1 MKETREFLIPDYYLE
16 FSCKTGECRSACCVG
31 WPITVSMRD
40 YFFLLGVDCD
50 EDLRKRID
58 CGVRIKNRPTEEEYA
73 RFEPR
78 YDGNCPLRCEDGKC
92 VLHAKLGE
100 DVLPDVC
107 CLYPRGVRVENGE
120 NECSCANSCEKTL
133 ELLFKNEPITFIKKK
148 LTLRI
153 PPVNERKV
161 FFETLGLA
169 QKIRLYLISVI
180 QDRSFPLPIRIVR
193 LGEVMTK
200 TEELAKAGNKEGLE
214 SVLNVPPHLLKVPI
228 KTEEKPFSERLEYG
242 LEIAER
248 MTEFFDERSL
258 SLKKYGEEALAYFRD
273 GNAPLK
279 KYEIA
284 EAKFKKAYPEH
295 EAFYENVLVNHV
307 FFSQFPFQDREES
320 AYNEFIAVCSV
331 YALLRFLGLGVAA
344 YADSYEKSTLIDV
357 FAATFRMIE
366 HTEYDRYASKLLR
379 SLNCDEKQKL
389 YDLLSL

>member
-58 CGVRIKNRPTEEEYA
+58 CGVRVKTRPTEEEYA

-92 VLHAKLGE
+92 ALHARLGE

-120 NECSCANSCEKTL
+120 YECSCANSCEKTL
-133 ELLFKNEPITFIKKK
+133 ELLFKNEPITFINRK

-153 PPVNERKV
+153 PAVKERKV

-180 QDRSFPLPIRIVR
+180 QDRNFPLPLRIVR
-193 LGEVMTK
+193 LGEIMTK
-200 TEELAKAGNKEGLE
+200 MERLAKADDKAGLE
-214 SVLNVPPHLLKVPI
+214 SILNVPPHLLKVPI
-228 KTEEKPFSERLEYG
+228 TTEEKPFSKRLEYG

-258 SLKKYGEEALAYFRD
+258 SLQKYGEEALAYFRD
-273 GNAPLK
+273 GNSPLT
-279 KYEIA
+279 KYETA
-284 EAKFKKAYPEH
+284 EANFKKAYPYH
-295 EAFYENVLVNHV
+295 EAFYENVLANHL
-307 FFSQFPFQDREES
+307 FFAQFPFQDREEN

-331 YALLRFLGLGVAA
+331 YALLRFLGLGATA
-344 YADSYEKSTLIDV
+344 YADNYEKSTLVDV

-379 SLNCDEKQKL
+379 NLNCDEKQKL